1 MDTMELKNRRS
12 ERGFT
17 LVELAIVMII
27 IGLLIGGIL
36 KGQEL
41 IANAEVGATVSQIKA
56 LDAATSTFRDKYDAL
71 PGDML
76 TPATRLPNCTGVGGC
91 NLPGS
96 GNGILA
102 TRPGDAPAGEA
113 ARYFVHLSVADL
125 IANIDPNGGAAAWG
139 SLYPEAKVNGGFHVG
154 SSTAGTAAE
163 FAGVIDAT
171 GISAGTYLTMTQTP
185 GAVPAASLTPNQ
197 AQRIDTK
204 LDDGVPGA
212 GSTRAYGAGC
222 GTAAAYTET
231 TAGNTCGLYTRIQ
244 G

>member
-56 LDAATSTFRDKYDAL
+56 LDGATSTFRDKYDAL
-71 PGDML
+71 PGDMATPNLRL
-76 TPATRLPNCTGVGGC
+76 TNCTGLC
-91 NLPGS
+91 SAAP
-96 GNGILA
+96 GNGNSILNSF
-102 TRPGDAPAGEA
+102 PGQAPGTEA
-113 ARYFVHLSVADL
+113 QKYFLHLSAADL
-125 IANIDPNGGAAAWG
+125 ITNIDPTGPATAWG
-139 SLYPEAKVNGGFHVG
+139 TIYPEAKVNGGFHIG
-154 SSTAGTAAE
+154 TSTAGVVGE
-163 FAGVIDAT
+163 FTGVISAT
-171 GISAGTYLTMTQTP
+171 GISQGLYLTMTQTP
-185 GAVPAASLTPNQ
+185 AAAPAASLTPNQ

-222 GTAAAYTET
+222 GTATAYTET
-231 TAGNTCGLYTRIQ
+231 TAGNTCGLFTRIQ